1 MSALVNSAQN
11 VRDRLN
17 LLREDKLLRE
27 DLFIGGEWT
36 PSSSNERLDITNPS
50 NGEII
55 ASVACATAVE
65 TSRAIDVAHD
75 AMREWSARTAT
86 DRADVLMRWYQL
98 LLDNVDDL
106 ATILTAEQGKPLLEA
121 RGEITYSAAFVRW
134 YAEEA
139 RRSYGDVIPT
149 NRAGRRLF
157 ALRQPI
163 GVVAAISPWNFPA
176 LMIARKVAPALAA
189 GCGVVLKPP
198 SEAPLSA
205 FALAELGHRAGLPAG
220 IFNIVHG
227 QPEIVAPVLT
237 SSPLVRMVTFTGSTE
252 IGKLLMAQS
261 STTVKRLALE
271 LGGNAPFIVFGDA
284 DVDLAVRGAIEA
296 KFRNAGQTCVCANR
310 LIVHSSIREEFV
322 TKFVS
327 VVDNLNVGD
336 GFDPDVTIGPLI
348 DEAAVAKVERHLRD
362 ATSQGAT
369 IVHGGQRHARGG
381 TFFEPTVLV
390 GVTTSMDV
398 TREETF
404 GPVAPV
410 LDFDTEEEA
419 LALANSTESGLAAYF
434 YTRDVGR
441 VFRVG
446 EALEFGVVGV
456 NTGAISYEGAPFGG
470 VKESGLG
477 REGSR
482 HGLDEFT
489 ELKYLCVDGI

>member
-1 MSALVNSAQN
+1 MEPLVDLPQN
-11 VRDRLN
+11 IGDRLN
-17 LLREDKLLRE
+17 SLRESKLLQE
-27 DLFIGGEWT
+27 DLFIGGEWMA
-36 PSSSNERLDITNPS
+36 SSSNERLDVSNPS
-50 NGEII
+50 TGRII
-55 ASVACATAVE
+55 ASVACATLSE
-65 TSRAIDVAHD
+65 TTRAIDVAHEVM
-75 AMREWSARTAT
+75 AEWSTRTAT
-86 DRADVLMRWYQL
+86 ERADVLMRWYQL
-98 LLDNVDDL
+98 LLDNVDAL
-106 ATILTAEQGKPLLEA
+106 ATILTAEQGKPLAEA
-121 RGEITYSAAFVRW
+121 KGEITYSAAFVRW

-139 RRSYGDVIPT
+139 RRSYGDVIPS

-205 FALAELGHRAGLPAG
+205 LALAELGHRAGLPAG
-220 IFNIVHG
+220 IFNVVHG
-227 QPEIVAPVLT
+227 QPEVVGPVLT
-237 SSPLVRMVTFTGSTE
+237 SSPRVRMLTFTGSTE
-252 IGKLLMAQS
+252 VGKLLMTQCA
-261 STTVKRLALE
+261 TTVKRLALE
-271 LGGNAPFIVFGDA
+271 LGGNAPFIVFEDA
-284 DVDLAVRGAIEA
+284 DIASAVRGAIDA

-310 LIVHSSIREEFV
+310 LIVHSSIRDEFV
-322 TKFVS
+322 SQFVEA
-327 VVDNLNVGD
+327 VDKLKVGD
-336 GFDPDVTIGPLI
+336 GFDPDATIGPLI
-348 DEAAVAKVERHLRD
+348 DEAAVAKVQRHLDD
-362 ATSQGAT
+362 ATHRGAT
-369 IVHGGQRHARGG
+369 IARGG
-381 TFFEPTVLV
+381 RRHALGGTYFEPTVLV
-390 GVTTSMDV
+390 GVTSAMDV

-410 LDFDTEEEA
+410 LDFETEEEA

-434 YTRDVGR
+434 FTRDVGR

-470 VKESGLG
+470 VKQSGLG

-482 HGLDEFT
+482 HGLEEFT